1 MIRIVQSNGD
11 APADDGQVEYDL
23 ALPGVRALQPDEVSA
38 DADGR
43 DPDGFIDY
51 EAERPLT
58 PEHDHVLKQQLRV
71 IMLGEVVEGAAYM
84 IGSTQYGEVGISST
98 PEGWQFELKNWP
110 PGSTSHI
117 TVDTAGV
124 ITEAYSENRGHSRVE
139 LLYPASTVDEI
150 LRHLS

>member
-1 MIRIVQSNGD
+1 
-11 APADDGQVEYDL
+11 
-23 ALPGVRALQPDEVSA
+23 
-38 DADGR
+38 
-43 DPDGFIDY
+43 
-51 EAERPLT
+51 
-58 PEHDHVLKQQLRV
+58 
-71 IMLGEVVEGAAYM
+71 MLGEVVEGAAYM